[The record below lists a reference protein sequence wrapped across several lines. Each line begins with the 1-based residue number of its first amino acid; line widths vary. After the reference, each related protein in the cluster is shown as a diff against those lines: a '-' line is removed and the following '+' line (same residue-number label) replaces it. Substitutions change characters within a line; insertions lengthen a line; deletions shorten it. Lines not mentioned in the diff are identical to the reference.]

1 MTGSYSNEQ
10 SMNELPQK
18 STEYHYQVPNLSS
31 MLYEFT
37 NKERDR
43 VNQAFRTGNYN
54 SLRDLP
60 RHLLP
65 GNVSQW
71 SRSKIESNLYS
82 QVEERSYVELQNGGG
97 FFSKFN
103 Y

>member
-1 MTGSYSNEQ
+1 MYRQSTMTGSYMSESRPDLNQ
-10 SMNELPQK
+10 GSGAVQH
-18 STEYHYQVPNLSS
+18 HYQVPNLSS

-37 NKERDR
+37 LKERDR
-43 VNQAFRTGNYN
+43 VNQAFRTGNYH

-71 SRSKIESNLYS
+71 NKSKIDSNLY
-82 QVEERSYVELQNGGG
+82 N
-97 FFSKFN
+97 
-103 Y
+103 